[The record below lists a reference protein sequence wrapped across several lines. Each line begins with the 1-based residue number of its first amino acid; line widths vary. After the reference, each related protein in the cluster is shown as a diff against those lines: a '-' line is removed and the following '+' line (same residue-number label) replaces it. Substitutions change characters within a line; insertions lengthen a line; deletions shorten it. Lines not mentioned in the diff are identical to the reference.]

1 MVKIPQSSNSVAN
14 HLEGR
19 TYLFMIQ
26 FDGTSN
32 KAYATAKRETAMA
45 YSKLVIR
52 VCSINESPVSE
63 LSSLEFPMLPL
74 SR

>member
-1 MVKIPQSSNSVAN
+1 VKIPQSKSNVAS

-26 FDGTSN
+26 LDGTSN
-32 KAYATAKRETAMA
+32 KAYATAKRETAVA
-45 YSKLVIR
+45 YCRLVMF
-52 VCSINESPVSE
+52 VCWIKESPVSE
-63 LSSLEFPMLPL
+63 FRSLEFPMFPR